1 MVKILDPTKSKNFFT
16 QPAFPT
22 VRNRATAFGC
32 FSLALT
38 KASTWNVALRQPKRP
53 HFFGIHLLASQQL
66 QGHKSC
72 RADMIGR
79 PLMIYVRVWL
89 WNVYTYQ
96 YICTCVGAISSH
108 SKAWIVFG
116 GGDSYWSIHCPN
128 LSLDRSHVLDF
139 SSLPKYHSFFFGLC
153 YLSVFYNHHLWDL
166 CLGDRDPCRRYEIPE
181 QQLHGSNGSS
191 RAHPHKNAFK
201 SATKDANL
209 HCIYSSTVH
218 RYILYHLYHPHHHHH
233 HHLSHQIIRCST
245 SSPSWGWCVLSS
257 WPFGIFLSFIFS
269 PPSSPPFI
277 ANPLPVLP
285 PQAMDQSRSSMLK
298 GLSRMFY
305 DTELL
310 KTAMLCNKHKSR
322 AVVFISLQ
330 LSISHWVFSGTLRLS
345 AYPPHRIPMVCAW
358 TLSPWLS

>member
-1 MVKILDPTKSKNFFT
+1 MYVCDCEMCIHISISVHVWEQSLLIPKPESFLAGGTLTEVYIVQIYLWTGVTYWILAPYQSTTLFSSGSAIYLCST
-16 QPAFPT
+16 T
-22 VRNRATAFGC
+22 TIFG
-32 FSLALT
+32 
-38 KASTWNVALRQPKRP
+38 
-53 HFFGIHLLASQQL
+53 
-66 QGHKSC
+66 
-72 RADMIGR
+72 
-79 PLMIYVRVWL
+79 
-89 WNVYTYQ
+89 
-96 YICTCVGAISSH
+96 TCVWVTVIHAGAMKFLSSNCM
-108 SKAWIVFG
+108 AG
-116 GGDSYWSIHCPN
+116 
-128 LSLDRSHVLDF
+128 
-139 SSLPKYHSFFFGLC
+139 
-153 YLSVFYNHHLWDL
+153 
-166 CLGDRDPCRRYEIPE
+166 
-181 QQLHGSNGSS
+181 NGSS